1 MRTSIVVTAAFLSV
15 LPLVAARATGM
26 GEIPCEQDLAQIQQ
40 EFDAKVAAMSP
51 AQAHNFRQ
59 RLQVASTQCRI
70 SFDDAQP
77 GLNSLREDLGQIAS
91 VPSEYEP
98 AGQR

>member
-26 GEIPCEQDLAQIQQ
+26 GEIPCEQDLAKIQQ

-51 AQAHNFRQ
+51 AQAHDFRQ
-59 RLQVASTQCRI
+59 RLQVAGTQCRI
-70 SFDDAQP
+70 SLDDARP
-77 GLNSLREDLGQIAS
+77 GLISLRQDLGQIAS
-91 VPSEYEP
+91 VPTDNEPP
-98 AGQR
+98 AGQ